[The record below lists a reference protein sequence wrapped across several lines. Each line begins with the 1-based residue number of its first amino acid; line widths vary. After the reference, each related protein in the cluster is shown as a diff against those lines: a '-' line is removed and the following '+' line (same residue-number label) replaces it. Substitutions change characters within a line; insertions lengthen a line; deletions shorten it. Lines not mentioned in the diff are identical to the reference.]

1 MPDDLDNLLRAA
13 MKTLDD
19 EVPSGYFEALPN
31 QTLVRL
37 EGSMQQHDSAGPTEK
52 RDVAVPPVVAAS
64 TTASQPSSS
73 SSSSTSMSSSSMSM
87 KKEEREEDSGLHDIR
102 NLAQSTKQRLS
113 TRRISTSPI
122 SDEDALASASGS
134 WKNIALPQP
143 AKMVA
148 LPELADLPSKADVR
162 AAEKAAKDAAAAA
175 KEAEKVAKEAKKA
188 ARESKND
195 IAAAAPAAATSVAAV
210 EPAAA
215 APAVERKAFA
225 LPSAQ
230 SKSSKGPL
238 FALVGL
244 GVAAAA
250 GGVIY
255 MQMGKKSEEPA
266 PQVAAAPPAA
276 AQAEVTTTPIETP
289 AAAPTPPPVE
299 PAAGSAVEEPPP
311 PVAAVAAPADK
322 KDDDKE
328 AKAKKAAKAHTVE
341 IVDEGK
347 KQPDKPAPEK
357 KEKAPPPDKAA
368 GGGDGEPSFDQLLKE
383 AGVDENKKEKKP
395 ALDKKELSGDDFKK
409 GMAAVAS
416 NAKACYAGNQGI
428 AMMKLVISPEGKV
441 SKVTITGAFAGK
453 PEADCVSNA
462 VKAATFPPW
471 DGGPQSFNFSYMLA
485 E

>member
-1 MPDDLDNLLRAA
+1 
-13 MKTLDD
+13 
-19 EVPSGYFEALPN
+19 
-31 QTLVRL
+31 
-37 EGSMQQHDSAGPTEK
+37 
-52 RDVAVPPVVAAS
+52 
-64 TTASQPSSS
+64 
-73 SSSSTSMSSSSMSM
+73 M

-113 TRRISTSPI
+113 SRRVSTSPI

-162 AAEKAAKDAAAAA
+162 AAEKAAKEAAAVA

-188 ARESKND
+188 ARDSKND

-266 PQVAAAPPAA
+266 PQVAAAPPEPVK
-276 AQAEVTTTPIETP
+276 AEVTTTPIETP
-289 AAAPTPPPVE
+289 PAAPPPVE
-299 PAAGSAVEEPPP
+299 AAGSAVEEPPP
-311 PVAAVAAPADK
+311 PVAAIAAPADK
-322 KDDDKE
+322 KDEDKE
-328 AKAKKAAKAHTVE
+328 AKAKKAKVHTVE

-347 KQPDKPAPEK
+347 KAPDKPAPEK
-357 KEKAPPPDKAA
+357 KEKAPPAEKAT
-368 GGGDGEPSFDQLLKE
+368 GGGEGEPSFDQLLKE

-395 ALDKKELSGDDFKK
+395 TLDKKELSGDDFKK
-409 GMAAVAS
+409 GMSAVAA

-462 VKAATFPPW
+462 VKSATFPPW